1 MSSSLA
7 LDGSDRWWQ
16 SPTLQYSPA
25 YQQVTITIN
34 LKRIYQV
41 AISMTTYL
49 HIYVNIYIYMYL
61 LSTGC
66 LHHPDSGRVSA
77 ARQLGAGEVPR
88 WSHLAALAGHYLHY
102 LHTMLDNIYLST

>member
-41 AISMTTYL
+41 TISISTYL
-49 HIYVNIYIYMYL
+49 HIYVNIYLCIYSLQVAYIIL
-61 LSTGC
+61 IAG
-66 LHHPDSGRVSA
+66 VS
-77 ARQLGAGEVPR
+77 PR
-88 WSHLAALAGHYLHY
+88 PASWVLERS
-102 LHTMLDNIYLST
+102 LDGVTWQPWQVNIYTIY